1 MTEWYGWAGT
11 ILEVNLTTGEIVK
24 TPLDRELAAKH
35 IGGAGL
41 AVKIL
46 YDEVEPGT
54 DPLGPDNIL
63 MVTQGPLSG
72 TTAPSSGR
80 YDIIT
85 KGPQTGIYLRSN
97 GGGFFGPELKWAG
110 YDLIIFRGASK
121 KPVYLWIDDDQVELR
136 DAAHLWGKD
145 TWVTQDMIRK
155 ELGDEEIQTLKVGPS
170 GENMG
175 FSACVIGDL
184 GRAAGKAGGGA
195 VWGSKKLKA
204 VAVRGTKGVNIARP
218 DEFLRLSLEK
228 TRGIESDPMYAVA
241 SRYGTPGFVSD
252 PIVKSGFVPGFDPN
266 GLSSE
271 EMWKRGLWDKSLA
284 CFGCPVHCD
293 HYYSVKEGKY
303 KGTTGAGLEGN
314 GVVYGSYL
322 FKIDNPAF
330 DLKANTL
337 CNQLGLHVNNP
348 GCAINWAM
356 QLWEDGI
363 ITREDTGGLELTW
376 GNEEV
381 VLELM
386 HQMARREGFG
396 ALLDEYPVRAAER
409 LGRGSEKY
417 ISHNKGMTARGFG
430 ISGGVEVTLAF
441 ATSTRG
447 HDHLVG
453 KPPFASRI
461 SGINLMQ
468 SIGARI
474 FPDMADPKELLDA
487 LAKFGQERYGDKQL
501 VLENWWATPQKARL
515 VYDSEHICALCD
527 STGICKIPSQFT
539 FFASGYHLED
549 FASLLSAATGVD
561 FTPEDTEKAA
571 ERQMLIERCFNAR
584 EEIRRR
590 DDYPWAFRWQ
600 REHGEPHPRR
610 KDIKFPITLE
620 DYDRVLDEY
629 YRLHGCDPETGIPT
643 RERLEEFGL
652 GDVARDLIERGV
664 ISAEKVAER

>member
-1 MTEWYGWAGT
+1 
-11 ILEVNLTTGEIVK
+11 
-24 TPLDRELAAKH
+24 
-35 IGGAGL
+35 AGL
-41 AVKIL
+41 AVRIL
-46 YDEVEPGT
+46 YDEVAPGT

-85 KGPQTGIYLRSN
+85 KGPQTGIFLRTN
-97 GGGFFGPELKWAG
+97 GGGFFGPEMKWAG

-121 KPVYLWIDDDQVELR
+121 KPVYLWIEDDHVELR

-155 ELGDEEIQTLKVGPS
+155 ELGDEEIQSLKIGPS
-170 GENMG
+170 GENLG
-175 FSACVIGDL
+175 FSACVISDL
-184 GRAAGKAGGGA
+184 GRAAAKAGVGA

-204 VAVRGTKGVNIARP
+204 IAVRGTKGVNIARP
-218 DEFLRLSLEK
+218 DEFLNLCLEK
-228 TRGIESDPMYAVA
+228 TRGIESDPMYPVA
-241 SRYGTPGFVSD
+241 SKYGTPGFVSD
-252 PIVKSGFVPGFDPN
+252 PIVKSGFVPGFDPS
-266 GLSSE
+266 GLASE
-271 EMWKRGLWDKSLA
+271 ELWKQGYWEKSLA
-284 CFGCPVHCD
+284 CFGCPIHCD
-293 HYYSVKEGKY
+293 HWYKVKEGKY
-303 KGTTGAGLEGN
+303 QGTCGTGPDGN
-314 GVVYGSYL
+314 GVVYCSYL
-322 FKIDNPAF
+322 FKIDDPAF

-363 ITREDTGGLELTW
+363 INKDDTGGLELNW
-376 GNEEV
+376 GDEEL

-396 ALLDEYPVRAAER
+396 ALLDEYPVRAAEK

-430 ISGGVEVTLAF
+430 ISNGVEFTLAF

-447 HDHLVG
+447 HDHLIG
-453 KPPFASRI
+453 MPTFAQFVWGAS
-461 SGINLMQ
+461 LMK
-468 SIGARI
+468 SIGKRM
-474 FPDMADPKELLDA
+474 FPDMTDPKEILEPI
-487 LAKFGQERYGDKQL
+487 AKFGQERYGDKRL
-501 VLENWWATPQKARL
+501 TSENWWATPRKAQL
-515 VYDSEHICALCD
+515 VYDTEHINALCD
-527 STGICKIPSQFT
+527 STGICKIASQFVCFT
-539 FFASGYHLED
+539 SGYHLED
-549 FASLLSAATGVD
+549 FASFLSAATGVD

-571 ERQMLIERCFNAR
+571 EREMLLERAFNAR

-610 KDIKFPITLE
+610 KDIKFPITME
-620 DYDRVLDEY
+620 DYEKVLDEY
-629 YRLHGCDPETGIPT
+629 YRLHGCDPKTGIPT
-643 RERLEEFGL
+643 RKRLAEL
-652 GDVARDLIERGV
+652 GMSDVADDLERRGV
-664 ISAEKVAER
+664 ISATKPPTERAKKKTP